1 MKKVTKE
8 VLVDASN
15 RLLLTMSDEEFDLL
29 LEEFDTLTKQFNL
42 IGEIEGVDEEKPMT
56 FPYEV
61 YQYTLREDVPCKP
74 LKKEEVLKNAGSV
87 QDGQIKL
94 PKVL

>member
-15 RLLLTMSDEEFDLL
+15 RLLFTMSDEEFDLL

-42 IGEIEGVDEEKPMT
+42 IGEIEGVDEEKPIY
-56 FPYEV
+56 FD
-61 YQYTLREDVPCKP
+61 LKP
-74 LKKEEVLKNAGSV
+74 RI
-87 QDGQIKL
+87 D
-94 PKVL
+94 